1 MRPPP
6 CWRYACGEFLRNVQ
20 GQNAEEFAKDL
31 GWPSSAALVE
41 FLYDR
46 ANLGEMQ

>member
-1 MRPPP
+1 MRAAAVLAL
-6 CWRYACGEFLRNVQ
+6 RVREFLRNVQ